1 MAHRTRALPFPH
13 RLDRRRGGG
22 EDREPATTEGFP
34 MGRAEELA
42 EIDALFARADQD
54 NDGQINFTE
63 FKALVREL
71 DEDLTEQELRI
82 GFTDTDANGN
92 GRINIDEF
100 RAWWLSA

>member
-1 MAHRTRALPFPH
+1 
-13 RLDRRRGGG
+13 
-22 EDREPATTEGFP
+22 

-42 EIDALFARADQD
+42 EIDALFAQADQD

-71 DEDLTEQELRI
+71 DEELGEQELRV
-82 GFTDTDANGN
+82 GFTETDTDGN

-100 RAWWLSA
+100 RTWWLSA